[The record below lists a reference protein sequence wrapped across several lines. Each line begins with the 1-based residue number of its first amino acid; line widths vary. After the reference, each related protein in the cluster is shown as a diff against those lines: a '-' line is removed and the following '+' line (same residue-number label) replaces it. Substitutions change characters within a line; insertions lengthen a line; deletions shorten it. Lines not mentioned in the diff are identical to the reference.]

1 MNPPAPDPSERAHD
15 TPARTSVLLVDDH
28 PLVRL
33 GFRALVAAQQA
44 QPGPPPMTMLEAGTL
59 AEALAH
65 MQAHAERIAVVVLDL
80 SLPDTS
86 GLDGLIAL
94 REAHPG
100 STVVVLSGTASEATA
115 HHALALGAAAF
126 YPKSGD
132 LGPMLRFVHACVR
145 GGPPSARRPRTPYM
159 PTLATLSHDAP
170 AQAPLGPLEPIGP
183 QLADGPPLSS
193 RQLQILQGLLD
204 GQSNREISDAL
215 CLSEGTV
222 KNQVSMLLLSFAVR
236 SRSQLISK
244 LRR

>member
-1 MNPPAPDPSERAHD
+1 MSPQSPAPSVP
-15 TPARTSVLLVDDH
+15 PARTSILLVDDH

-33 GFRALVAAQQA
+33 GFRALVAAQEG
-44 QPGPPPMTMLEAGTL
+44 QPGHAMTMLEAGTL
-59 AEALAH
+59 AEALTLLE
-65 MQAHAERIAVVVLDL
+65 MHAECIAVVVLDL

-100 STVVVLSGTASEATA
+100 ATIVVLSGTASEATA

-132 LGPMLRFVHACVR
+132 LGPMLRFVHTCIQ
-145 GGPPSARRPRTPYM
+145 GGPRAASAPRM
-159 PTLATLSHDAP
+159 PAPLTTLSHDAP
-170 AQAPLGPLEPIGP
+170 AQAPLGPQSTG
-183 QLADGPPLSS
+183 GPPLSS
-193 RQLQILQGLLD
+193 RQLQILQCVLD
-204 GQSNREISDAL
+204 GKSNREISDTL

-222 KNQVSMLLLSFAVR
+222 KNHVSMLLLSFGVR

>member
-1 MNPPAPDPSERAHD
+1 MNHPAPNPSTPANGAPASP
-15 TPARTSVLLVDDH
+15 PARTGVLLVDDH

-44 QPGPPPMTMLEAGTL
+44 QPGQPPMTMLEAGTL
-59 AEALAH
+59 AEALASL
-65 MQAHAERIAVVVLDL
+65 QAHAEHIAVVVLDL
-80 SLPDTS
+80 ALPDTS

-94 REAHPG
+94 REAHPS
-100 STVVVLSGTASEATA
+100 STIVVLSGTASEATA

-132 LGPMLRFVHACVR
+132 LGPMLRFVHACVQ
-145 GGPPSARRPRTPYM
+145 GGPQAAHRPRAPYV

-170 AQAPLGPLEPIGP
+170 AQAPLGPQP
-183 QLADGPPLSS
+183 ADGPQLSS
-193 RQLQILQGLLD
+193 RQLQILQGVLD
-204 GQSNREISDAL
+204 GKSNREISDAL

>member
-1 MNPPAPDPSERAHD
+1 MNHPAAPASARTDDPQAPR
-15 TPARTSVLLVDDH
+15 PARTSVLLVDDH

-33 GFRALVAAQQA
+33 GFRALVAAQQT
-44 QPGPPPMTMLEAGTL
+44 QPGQAPMTMLEAGTL
-59 AEALAH
+59 AEALTCMEMNAD
-65 MQAHAERIAVVVLDL
+65 RIAVVVLDL

-86 GLDGLIAL
+86 GVDGLIAL

-100 STVVVLSGTASEATA
+100 VTIVVLSGTASEAMA

-132 LGPMLRFVHACVR
+132 LGPMLRFVHACIQ
-145 GGPPSARRPRTPYM
+145 GGPQAARKPSAPYM
-159 PTLATLSHDAP
+159 PTVATLSHDIP
-170 AQAPLGPLEPIGP
+170 AQVPLGP
-183 QLADGPPLSS
+183 QAADGPQLSS

-204 GQSNREISDAL
+204 GKSNREISDVL

-222 KNQVSMLLLSFAVR
+222 KNQVSMLLLSFGVR